1 MFVQAAIARLTG
13 RRAGKRN
20 RNRALAQA
28 LVATGFVFCASAVP
42 AAAQDKLSLILDW
55 FVNPDHGP
63 VIIAKERGFFKQAG
77 LDVTITAPANPADP
91 PKLVA
96 AGQADLAVSYQ
107 PQLHLN
113 VHQGMKL
120 VRAGTLVSTPLTCLV
135 TLAEG
140 PIKSIADLKGKKVG
154 FAVPGVQEVLLD
166 AMLRHNK
173 VDPKSVERVNI
184 GFSISPALMS
194 KQVAGVIGAFR
205 NFELNQLKI
214 EKSAGRCFYPEA
226 EGVPAYDELIYV
238 ANPEKMNK
246 DRVRR
251 FLAATELGAQ
261 FILNNPQ
268 EAWKIFSATSKE
280 LQNELNRRAW
290 LDTYPRFAS
299 RPAAM
304 DQGRYAAFEAFL
316 HKTGAIPSQLP
327 VAKLAVDVTAP

>member
-1 MFVQAAIARLTG
+1 MGKLQHGKSKVSLVFKSVAVC
-13 RRAGKRN
+13 AG
-20 RNRALAQA
+20 ALAVMA
-28 LVATGFVFCASAVP
+28 GNAAPASAQTNV
-42 AAAQDKLSLILDW
+42 KLILDW

-63 VIIAKERGFFKQAG
+63 VVIAKQNGYFDKAG
-77 LDVTITAPANPADP
+77 VKVEIVAPANPADP

-96 AGQADLAVSYQ
+96 AGKADLAVSYQ

-113 VHQGMKL
+113 LHQGMKL
-120 VRAGTLVSTPLTCLV
+120 IRVGTLVSTPLTCLV
-135 TLAEG
+135 TLAKG
-140 PIKSIADLKGKKVG
+140 PIKSVADLKGKKVG

-173 VDPKSVERVNI
+173 VDPKSITRVNI

-205 NFELNQLKI
+205 NFELNQLNI
-214 EKSAGRCFYPEA
+214 EGSAGRCFYPES
-226 EGVPAYDELIYV
+226 EGIPAYDELIYV

-246 DRVRR
+246 DAIRR

-261 FILNNPQ
+261 YILNNPKQ
-268 EAWKIFSATSKE
+268 AWKIFSGTSKT

-290 LDTYPRFAS
+290 LDTYPRFAT

-316 HKTGAIPSQLP
+316 HKMGAIKSINP
-327 VAKLAVDVTAP
+327 VAKLTIDVTVK